1 MGLPAE
7 KGNQIWRVIDILN
20 WGEDYFKSRGFESPK
35 QEIEWL
41 LCDLLNY
48 KRIDLYVQFEQPI
61 LRPQLNQLKDWVKRR
76 VVREPLQY
84 ITGKTEFYGYQFNIT
99 PDVLVPRPE
108 TERVVDVALH
118 TIGTIKNP
126 KVLEVGSGSGCIAIA
141 IGAEKKDALIESVD
155 VSETAITQA
164 KKNADL
170 NKLSNI
176 DFKVMDFLKKIP
188 KGRFDLLVSNPPYI
202 PENEMRETM
211 PEVHQ
216 YEPKIALTDELDG
229 LTFYRRFAEL
239 GKSIIKPGG
248 WLVLEVGLG
257 EHPSKA
263 VDIFQSAGYTKL
275 ELISDYNSDERV
287 LKIQI

>member
-1 MGLPAE
+1 MALPAE

-20 WGEDYFKSRGFESPK
+20 WGEDYFKSKGFESPK

-61 LRPQLNQLKDWVKRR
+61 HRPQLKQLKEWIKRR
-76 VVREPLQY
+76 IGREPLQY
-84 ITGKTEFYGYQFNIT
+84 ITGKTEFYGHKFNIT
-99 PDVLVPRPE
+99 PDVLIPRPE
-108 TERVVDVALH
+108 TERVVDVALYS
-118 TIGTIKNP
+118 IGNIKTP

-141 IGAEKKDALIESVD
+141 MGAERNDALIESVD

-164 KKNADL
+164 EKNADL
-170 NKLSNI
+170 NELSNI
-176 DFKVMDFLKKIP
+176 DFKVMDFLKEIP
-188 KGRFDLLVSNPPYI
+188 EGRFDLLVSNPPYI
-202 PENEMRETM
+202 PEKEMSETM

-216 YEPKIALTDELDG
+216 YEPKIALTDEGDG
-229 LTFYRRFAEL
+229 LTFYRRFAEV
-239 GKSIIKPGG
+239 GKSLIKPGG
-248 WLVLEVGLG
+248 SMVLEVGLG

-263 VDIFQSAGYTKL
+263 VDIFQSAGYTQL
-275 ELISDYNSDERV
+275 ELIPDYNSDERV

>member
-1 MGLPAE
+1 MALPAE

-20 WGEDYFKSRGFESPK
+20 WGEDYFKSKGFESPK
-35 QEIEWL
+35 KEIEWL

-61 LRPQLNQLKDWVKRR
+61 HRPQLKQLKEWIKRR
-76 VVREPLQY
+76 IGREPLQY
-84 ITGKTEFYGYQFNIT
+84 ITGKTEFYGHKFNIT
-99 PDVLVPRPE
+99 TDVLIPRPE
-108 TERVVDVALH
+108 TERVVDVALYS
-118 TIGTIKNP
+118 IGNIKTP

-141 IGAEKKDALIESVD
+141 MGAERNDALIESVD

-164 KKNADL
+164 EKNADL
-170 NKLSNI
+170 NELSNI
-176 DFKVMDFLKKIP
+176 DFKVMDFLKEIP

-202 PENEMRETM
+202 PEKEMSETM

-216 YEPKIALTDELDG
+216 YEPKIALTDEGDG
-229 LTFYRRFAEL
+229 LTFYRRFAEV
-239 GKSIIKPGG
+239 GKSLIKPGG
-248 WLVLEVGLG
+248 WMVLEVGLG

-263 VDIFQSAGYTKL
+263 VDIFQSAGYTQL
-275 ELISDYNSDERV
+275 ELIPDYNSDERV